1 MSTTHRIFVYTPS
14 RPGSA
19 IREVEAVIEVKEKQT
34 WAIVEKGV
42 RGQKSFL
49 LGATAFYTLPSA
61 NRAKRGAL
69 QKVIATPVLL
79 HMAQT
84 KHMAYEAQR
93 HLDYFAQNGEFPF
106 TKRLH

>member
-1 MSTTHRIFVYTPS
+1 MTLHRVFIYTPS

-19 IREVEAVIEVKEKQT
+19 IREVEATIEVKAKQT

-69 QKVIATPVLL
+69 QKVVDSPVLDR
-79 HMAQT
+79 MSQT
-84 KHMAYEAQR
+84 MGMR
-93 HLDYFAQNGEFPF
+93 HDAKLNLDYFARTGEFPF